1 MRPPK
6 TVIQHQIGNLE
17 RCKSAAVSKRAVT
30 SAYDSSSF
38 YRQAESSL
46 KSVTEAKQG
55 SDENNSSIQNQYHS
69 AMSHGSKAI
78 IEQKMDNDSKSHAL
92 KEELF
97 KKYGSN
103 NEMSMVDIYIQS

>member
-1 MRPPK
+1 
-6 TVIQHQIGNLE
+6 
-17 RCKSAAVSKRAVT
+17 
-30 SAYDSSSF
+30 
-38 YRQAESSL
+38 
-46 KSVTEAKQG
+46 
-55 SDENNSSIQNQYHS
+55 
-69 AMSHGSKAI
+69 MSHGSKAI